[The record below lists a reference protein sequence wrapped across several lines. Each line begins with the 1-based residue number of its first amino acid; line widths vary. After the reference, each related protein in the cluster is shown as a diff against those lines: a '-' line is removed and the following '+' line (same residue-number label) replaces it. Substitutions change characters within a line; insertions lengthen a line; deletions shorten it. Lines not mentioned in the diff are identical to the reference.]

1 MDVLIIFIGVV
12 VAFIASAKYTKKLVF
27 KDNSIKRLRYSYWMF
42 FEDSQTVWWSNRNY
56 KMFEVSREQTAITKS
71 FFLSMIHPDHLEKF
85 QEAISKKSYEVIVRI
100 NNKNDRLMW
109 IYTKGETL
117 TIPFIKKQIVVGF
130 NRDVSDLYD
139 LTLEIQ
145 YLEYHDRITGT
156 LNSEGLKQRLNELAT
171 IPADSTREDAF
182 LLMIELG
189 LSHLQEG
196 TNTLSLSKI
205 LNYVLSDLRTVF
217 KSSDIARISEHK
229 FAILTVNKSF
239 AELSTYF
246 KNLNQSLVSG
256 VVIDNSTC
264 YGNLQVFGFDLF
276 PIEQYEQYFIYCDFV
291 KRHFS
296 EQSEDVITLIN
307 PELKS
312 KCLESMRIRN
322 EFMGGFKRNEVELYF
337 QPIVNVRQNEIS
349 KLEAL
354 IRWNHPT
361 KGVLGPGA
369 FLPFLDDSHDIKQV
383 DYWVVTEAIRIISV
397 YEAKGYRLPPISVN
411 ITGMTLTDELFS
423 YYVKERLDAYNV
435 RPKNICIE
443 VTEQLL
449 ITDMRIGNN
458 NLNDLKEIGVQI
470 VLDDFGTGYSS
481 IQYVNNINAQV
492 IKIDRSFIKD
502 IHRNQKMQ
510 AIVKLIRNLAED
522 LAVELVAEGIET
534 SDELNFV
541 LNNYCD
547 YVQGYLISRPQ
558 PIDNILNLKTEYYN
572 SDYFTTEVNI
582 VS

>member
-1 MDVLIIFIGVV
+1 MDFLLMIIAAMIMFLIVTNYI
-12 VAFIASAKYTKKLVF
+12 KKLVF
-27 KDNSIKRLRYSYWMF
+27 QNKDIRNFNYGYWMF
-42 FEDSQTVWWSNRNY
+42 FVDSQKVWWSNKNYRLLEVDRN
-56 KMFEVSREQTAITKS
+56 EISVTND
-71 FFLSMIHPDHLEKF
+71 FFLSMINPNHLEKF
-85 QEAISKKSYEVIVRI
+85 KDAISKKSYEVIVRV

-109 IYTKGETL
+109 VYTKGKTL
-117 TIPFIKKQIVVGF
+117 KVPFTKKQIVVGF
-130 NRDVSDLYD
+130 NRDISDLYD
-139 LTLEIQ
+139 LTLEIK
-145 YLEYHDRITGT
+145 YLEHHDHITGT
-156 LNSEGLKQRLNELAT
+156 LNLEGFKQRLNELAT
-171 IPADSTREDAF
+171 IPADSVRHDAF
-182 LLMIELG
+182 LLMVELG

-205 LNYVLSDLRTVF
+205 LSYVLNDLRTVF

-239 AELSTYF
+239 DELSTYF
-246 KNLNQSLVSG
+246 KNLNQSLVNG
-256 VVIDNSTC
+256 VIIDDVTC
-264 YGNLQVFGFDLF
+264 YGNLQAFGFDLL

-296 EQSEDVITLIN
+296 DRSEDVITLIN

-312 KCLESMRIRN
+312 KCLESMHVRN

-337 QPIVNVRQNEIS
+337 QPIVNVRKNEIS

-354 IRWNHPT
+354 IRWNHST
-361 KGVLGPGA
+361 KGILGPGA

-383 DYWVVTEAIRIISV
+383 DYWVVTEAIRIISA

-423 YYVKERLDAYNV
+423 HYVKERLDAYKV
-435 RPKNICIE
+435 RPENICIE

-510 AIVKLIRNLAED
+510 AIVRLIRNLAED
-522 LAVELVAEGIET
+522 LAVDLVAEGIET
-534 SDELNFV
+534 PEELNFV

-558 PIDNILNLKTEYYN
+558 PLDNILNLKTEYYN
-572 SDYFTTEVNI
+572 ADYFTSEVSL